1 MSVVDSGTD
10 RSPWRVYTRNP
21 ATGLLIHDGL
31 IYRGERCA
39 QREARKI
46 TRLLGLSAEARPAL
60 EPVR

>member
-1 MSVVDSGTD
+1 MSALRAGKD

-21 ATGLLIHDGL
+21 ATGVLVHDGL

-46 TRLLGLSAEARPAL
+46 NRVLGQPAEARP
-60 EPVR
+60 VD